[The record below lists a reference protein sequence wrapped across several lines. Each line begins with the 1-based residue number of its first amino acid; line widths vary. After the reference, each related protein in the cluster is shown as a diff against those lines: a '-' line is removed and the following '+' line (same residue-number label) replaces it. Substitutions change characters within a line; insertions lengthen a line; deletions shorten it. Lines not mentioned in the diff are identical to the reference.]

1 QRDDRPLP
9 TTELPPAPATS
20 LSEDP
25 EIRERVRGALRPHPS
40 HPPPPRRDARATE
53 LNNSTREV
61 FLGDTAT
68 LECTVHDLLNE
79 SVSWMRQVD
88 EVKLLT
94 YTHTYVP
101 ASARGRRQMAALAA
115 GHRKRSN
122 TGRGGVPLSS
132 GHHAPPHHGRH
143 TQCNR
148 ARVVDE
154 RGEEVREKHYNSG
167 SMIELKCVI
176 DQVPFPPG
184 PVTWRRGAT
193 TLSFNTSRGGIS
205 VKGDAA
211 SGFIASRLYVANA
224 APTDSGRY
232 SCWYANYTS
241 DTVTVHVIAGE
252 NSAFMQH
259 DALPETP
266 TAAAGGGAAAPL
278 QVLWW
283 WPLLIVVTLATCD
296 FFHTLLTWVD
306 STTSYCRLHH
316 HPLLHT
322 STT

>member
-1 QRDDRPLP
+1 
-9 TTELPPAPATS
+9 
-20 LSEDP
+20 
-25 EIRERVRGALRPHPS
+25 
-40 HPPPPRRDARATE
+40 
-53 LNNSTREV
+53 
-61 FLGDTAT
+61 
-68 LECTVHDLLNE
+68 
-79 SVSWMRQVD
+79 MRQVD

-94 YTHTYVP
+94 YTHTYVKDD
-101 ASARGRRQMAALAA
+101 RYRLVHEA
-115 GHRKRSN
+115 GDRWQRWQLVIGN
-122 TGRGGVPLSS
+122 VQTQDVGEYRCQVATTPPLIMDVTLSVTE
-132 GHHAPPHHGRH
+132 P
-143 TQCNR
+143 R